1 MGCTYFYGRAEAP
14 TSFGTPAYMDDN
26 MKSHPHRARQEVR
39 GKVRGRLIP
48 LQVPSASSRVAR

>member
-14 TSFGTPAYMDDN
+14 TSFGTPAYKGDY
-26 MKSHPHRARQEVR
+26 MKNHPHRARQEVR